1 MRYFQPFAWWIRTTE
16 EIISKRKATK
26 AEIQEAEKKRQ
37 AELAEDQAHI
47 AREIKKKRTTY
58 SDVLNRAATPFEVAY
73 IEFSHQCAVADFTK
87 VKRPEPP
94 AIFSEKYTN
103 EQMPDFLQMIAQNR
117 FYKARIDKLRYE
129 SYKNRKGR
137 QRRR

>member
-1 MRYFQPFAWWIRTTE
+1 MRYFQPFAWWINTTE

-26 AEIQEAEKKRQ
+26 ADIQEAEEKRQ
-37 AELAEDQAHI
+37 AELAEDQAYI
-47 AREIKKKRTTY
+47 SRGIKKKRTTY

-73 IEFSHQCAVADFTK
+73 IEFSHQCAVTDFAK

-103 EQMPDFLQMIAQNR
+103 EQMPDLLKMIPENR
-117 FYKARIDKLRYE
+117 FYKAFIHKLRYE
-129 SYKNRKGR
+129 SRKKPK
-137 QRRR
+137 